1 MTAKLVRATLFA
13 HLRAAGPCGP
23 HLSPVEVDGL
33 AALLDAWERLGWPA
47 DPRHVAYTLAT
58 AWHECR
64 LDLSIREEGLGH
76 GTAYGAPV
84 NGRVYYG
91 RGAAQLTWIDNYR
104 TFGRLLGL
112 DLVGNPD
119 LALVPATSAA
129 ILVLGARDGL
139 FRQGHAL
146 GRYFAA
152 EIDDPV
158 GARAIVNGDGARNGM
173 RIAGYHRSFLTALQA
188 ALPAATATVSSLQP
202 IAQQSKGWWPRLRE
216 AIRHNMKKGA

>member
-1 MTAKLVRATLFA
+1 MTAPLVRATFFA

-23 HLSPVEVDGL
+23 RLAQVEVDGL
-33 AALLDAWERLGWPA
+33 SALLDAWERLGWPA
-47 DPRHVAYTLAT
+47 DLRPVAYTLAT

-64 LDLSIREEGLGH
+64 LDLSIREEGLGRGH
-76 GTAYGAPV
+76 AYGVPV

-91 RGAAQLTWIDNYR
+91 RGASQLTWLANYR

-112 DLVGNPD
+112 DLVGDPD

-139 FRQGHAL
+139 FRPGHTL

-152 EIDDPV
+152 HTDDPV
-158 GARAIVNGDGARNGM
+158 GARAIVNGDGAKNGA
-173 RIAGYHRSFLTALQA
+173 RVAGYHRSFLA
-188 ALPAATATVSSLQP
+188 ALEAARPAAPSP
-202 IAQQSKGWWPRLRE
+202 QSAAWWPRLRE
-216 AIRHNMKKGA
+216 AIRHNMQKGA